1 VNEKG
6 EKIPVWVGIAAKCIQ
21 TKLSKT
27 MIGDEIGKFNRM
39 FTGTERNPGELRILL
54 IISSGGFASQAMET
68 NWERCLNIDET
79 ILIDLSD
86 REKRTSFF
94 GLSEDKDSID
104 KIEYIVAKRV
114 GALP

>member
-1 VNEKG
+1 
-6 EKIPVWVGIAAKCIQ
+6 
-21 TKLSKT
+21 
-27 MIGDEIGKFNRM
+27 
-39 FTGTERNPGELRILL
+39 
-54 IISSGGFASQAMET
+54 MET
-68 NWERCLNIDET
+68 DWERCLNIDET